1 EIQLSELS
9 ARLNEQGFELT
20 VKSGAKNYLIEN
32 GYEPAYGA
40 RPMRRL
46 IQREIE
52 DPVAFA
58 IISGKASTANEIV
71 IDFKKEKITISY
83 RGKKEAK
90 QDHSEAL
97 EHVEELAK

>member
-1 EIQLSELS
+1 MSKVALITGITGQDGSFLAE
-9 ARLNEQGFELT
+9 
-20 VKSGAKNYLIEN
+20 VLIEN

-71 IDFKKEKITISY
+71 IDFKKEKITI
-83 RGKKEAK
+83 
-90 QDHSEAL
+90 
-97 EHVEELAK
+97 